1 MKDVIKSMTLEYILK
16 VCDGEYFGDEKY
28 LKEHI
33 TGAAI
38 DSRKIEQGNLFVAIP
53 GERVDGHSFANQVLE
68 KGALCVLSERVLPDC
83 KGPYIKVDST
93 LVGFN
98 KIARAFRQMFDI
110 PVVGVTGSVGKTST
124 KEMLASVL
132 STKFNVQKTAGNF
145 NNELGLP
152 LTLFTVKPEHELVVL
167 EMGIDHFG
175 DMERLA
181 KMALP
186 DVMVVTNIGTAHLEF
201 LGDRDGILKAKT
213 EFYDYMKPDGL
224 VVLNG
229 DDDKL
234 ITQRSVEGKTV
245 IFYGKGDTLSDG
257 TKADVYAKDIE
268 NLGFE
273 GMRATICTSKGS
285 FEARIHIPGEHHL
298 MNALA
303 ATLVG
308 LKFGLT
314 VDEISKGISIAR
326 TIEGRTNLIKAN
338 DTNVIDDC
346 YNASPL
352 SMKASLKMLSTA
364 SGRTIAVLGDMG
376 ELGTDELMQHREV
389 GVSVAENGI
398 NVLFAAGKL
407 AKEYVAGALEGCDKR
422 TSTSVDI
429 HYFDNAD
436 ELLMEL
442 KDFVKPGDSV
452 LIKASH
458 FMGFT
463 KIVEEL
469 TK

>member
-1 MKDVIKSMTLEYILK
+1 MKDVIKNITLEYLVK
-16 VCDGEYFGDEKY
+16 VCDGEYFGDETL

-33 TGAAI
+33 TGAVI
-38 DSRKIEQGNLFVAIP
+38 DSRKVEPGNLFVAIP

-68 KGALCVLSERVLPDC
+68 EKGALCVLAERDLPDC
-83 KGPYIKVDST
+83 KGPYIKVAST

-98 KIARAFRQMFDI
+98 KIARAFRQQFDI
-110 PVVGVTGSVGKTST
+110 PVAGVTGSVGKTST

-132 STKFNVQKTAGNF
+132 AEKFSVQKTAGNF

-152 LTLFTVKPEHELVVL
+152 LTLFTVKPEHNMVVL

-181 KMALP
+181 KMAIP
-186 DVMVVTNIGTAHLEF
+186 NVMAVTNIGTAHLEF

-213 EFYDYMKPDGL
+213 EFYDYMQPDSL

-234 ITQRSVEGKTV
+234 ITQKIVNGRKTV
-245 IFYGKGDTLSDG
+245 FYGIGREMADG
-257 TKADVYAKDIE
+257 NCKDVYATDII

-273 GMRATICTSKGS
+273 GTRALVHTPAGD
-285 FEARIHIPGEHHL
+285 FEAEVHIPGEPHL

-303 ATLVG
+303 ATAVG
-308 LKFGLT
+308 LHFGLT
-314 VDEISKGISIAR
+314 LSQISEGIRKAR
-326 TIEGRTNLIKAN
+326 TIEGRTNLIKAH
-338 DTNVIDDC
+338 DMNVIDDC

-352 SMKASLKMLSTA
+352 SMKASIKMLSSA
-364 SGRTIAVLGDMG
+364 KGRSIAVLGDMK
-376 ELGTDELMQHREV
+376 ELGTDELAQHHEV
-389 GVSVAENGI
+389 GKAVADNHI
-398 NVLFAAGKL
+398 SVLFAAGPL
-407 AKEYVAGALEGCDKR
+407 AKEIAAGASED
-422 TSTSVDI
+422 SAVDV
-429 HYFDNAD
+429 HYFETTD
-436 ELLMEL
+436 ELLTSL
-442 KDFVKPGDSV
+442 KEFIKPGDSI

-458 FMGFT
+458 SMGFT

-469 TK
+469 TR